1 MIEPNERKH
10 EQSTDYDYVGE
21 ILDGSGNYTINL
33 TAMVFNWFFEG
44 RDYNFNSAACVDED
58 GEEAE
63 EGCERYLQVRYLGNH
78 NLRTKCRFCLLI
90 FSIIFVYKSR
100 VHFSYCV
107 CVCLCVRS

>member
-78 NLRTKCRFCLLI
+78 NLRTKCRFLSSFYNFCIQEQSAFQLLCM
-90 FSIIFVYKSR
+90 
-100 VHFSYCV
+100 CV
-107 CVCLCVRS
+107 CS